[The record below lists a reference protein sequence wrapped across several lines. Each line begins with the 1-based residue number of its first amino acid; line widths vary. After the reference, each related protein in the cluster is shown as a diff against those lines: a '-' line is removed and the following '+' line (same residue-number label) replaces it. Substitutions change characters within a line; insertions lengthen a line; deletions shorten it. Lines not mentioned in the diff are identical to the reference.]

1 VNLVAAFRGEL
12 YKTVKRPAIWVCI
25 GLLLMLAVLLGY
37 ALSWYLFT
45 HPPAGAT
52 RNQAPGAPTFDQ
64 LKVILYPASFVK
76 QTLNQWSTLGGV
88 FALILGVLSQGSE
101 YGWGTVKTLFTQ
113 HPSRVSMLVGK
124 VLALALTV
132 LLTVVLLFAV
142 DAGSSYV
149 IALVAGKST
158 DFPAL
163 IDIEKGVAAAWLIF
177 GFWAAFGFG
186 LATLFRQS
194 AMAIGLGLAYAILI
208 EGILLNILA
217 SVGGDVVKQIQQWF
231 PIANTGYLAQSF
243 GTAIRAAGQPA
254 VKPLADANH
263 AVTVLLIYVAVFVV
277 GSAILVRQRDVT

>member
-1 VNLVAAFRGEL
+1 MFASFRGEL
-12 YKTVKRPAIWVCI
+12 YKTAKRPAIWVSI

-149 IALVAGKST
+149 IALVDGKST

-177 GFWAAFGFG
+177 GFWAAFGFT

-208 EGILLNILA
+208 EGIILNILG
-217 SVGGDVVKQIQQWF
+217 SVGGDTVKQIQSWF
-231 PIANTGYLAQSF
+231 PLANTNYLVQSF
-243 GTAIRAAGQPA
+243 GQAVRVPGQP
-254 VKPLADANH
+254 VTKPYADANH
-263 AVTVLLIYVAVFVV
+263 AVAVLLAYIVVFLVVSAVM
-277 GSAILVRQRDVT
+277 IKRRDVT